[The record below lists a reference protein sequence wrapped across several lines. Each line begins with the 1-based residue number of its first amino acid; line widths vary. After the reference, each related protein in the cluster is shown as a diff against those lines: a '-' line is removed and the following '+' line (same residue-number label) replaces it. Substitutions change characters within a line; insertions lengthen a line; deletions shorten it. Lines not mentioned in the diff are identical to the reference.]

1 MHIRVYV
8 QRSFERSWT
17 LSDDTEIRDVNFE
30 DGLLTIKL
38 GKIVPEHH
46 TRKDWFNM
54 ALSQQTLDHLL
65 EAEGSLRAAVRCAAT
80 NEKPIVVTQLSQLLM
95 DIERVREFE
104 KLQDIVDAEIEKWI
118 LTDSLFLLII

>member
-1 MHIRVYV
+1 
-8 QRSFERSWT
+8 
-17 LSDDTEIRDVNFE
+17 
-30 DGLLTIKL
+30 
-38 GKIVPEHH
+38 
-46 TRKDWFNM
+46 M

-104 KLQDIVDAEIEKWI
+104 KLQDIVDAHMENKRE
-118 LTDSLFLLII
+118 S